1 MYVCVYI
8 YTYLGNSETD
18 TSPRPAPVAMPAHP
32 SIPVASQSL
41 KTIQAILASCG
52 PKAPVQGNPLIDVDI
67 YSSYPSNISNW
78 RLPELCTTVHNGG
91 IPLDLVNAVAST
103 YPLCALASEDARYR
117 AFLPM
122 NQSSAPS
129 STTQKHGNDNL
140 PLYGGSGSSST
151 LPLKKR
157 IIFMQEC
164 VKPVPQELDFIEAA
178 VLPSEYSLNIPKG
191 IENNR
196 THFISETPLEM
207 RRNALSNAKFYDG
220 PYTSDIFIFKTLEI
234 LPPSL

>member
-1 MYVCVYI
+1 
-8 YTYLGNSETD
+8 
-18 TSPRPAPVAMPAHP
+18 MPAHP

-52 PKAPVQGNPLIDVDI
+52 QPPKAPVQGNPLIDVNID
-67 YSSYPSNISNW
+67 SSYPSNISNW

-91 IPLDLVNAVAST
+91 IPIDLVNAVAST
-103 YPLCALASEDARYR
+103 YPLCALASEDARYK

-140 PLYGGSGSSST
+140 PLYRGCGNSST

-157 IIFMQEC
+157 IISMQEC

-178 VLPSEYSLNIPKG
+178 ALPSKYSLNILKG
-191 IENNR
+191 IENHK
-196 THFISETPLEM
+196 THCISETPLEM
-207 RRNALSNAKFYDG
+207 RRNALSNAKFHDG
-220 PYTSDIFIFKTLEI
+220 SNTSDKFIFKTLET